1 MNNPQVLPP
10 PPPMVQAGAL
20 AHNKTLRNA
29 YLLLSLMMGGAAMAA
44 FATMSLGALPIN
56 KWVFLGLAIAFPFA
70 INAARNS
77 VWGLVLAFAYCGLL
91 GAFIGPMIKAYASI
105 NPMIPIHAFVTTAA
119 IFVGLTLYALTT
131 RRDFS
136 FLGSFLMAGSIVV
149 LLSIV
154 AVWIFELSMFGVV
167 LSGLIVLLSSA
178 FILYDTQ
185 SLVRDGEANYIVVA
199 TSLFASIWSLFA
211 NLMHLFGFMSDD

>member
-1 MNNPQVLPP
+1 MNTPQVLPP
-10 PPPMVQAGAL
+10 PMVHAGAL
-20 AHNKTLRNA
+20 AQNKTLRNA

-44 FATMSLGALPIN
+44 FATMSMGGLPIN
-56 KWVFLGLAIAFPFA
+56 KWVFLILALAFPFA

-91 GAFIGPMIKAYASI
+91 GAFLGPVIKAYASM

-119 IFVGLTLYALTT
+119 IFVGLTMYALTT
-131 RRDFS
+131 KRDFS
-136 FLGSFLMAGSIVV
+136 FLGGFLMAGSIVV

-154 AVWIFELSMFGVV
+154 AIWIFQLSMLGVV

-185 SLVRDGEANYIVVA
+185 NLVRDGEANYIVVA